1 MRHRIA
7 GAYLCLLAA
16 CTAPQTP
23 AQTVFAME
31 AGYDAAIQ
39 VAIVYAT
46 LPRCTEG
53 GPKLCS
59 EPDIVRQANSAAHLA
74 WAAIRAAEATAR
86 MEKPDANA
94 TAQALAAARAS
105 LAALRVITDNMKVN

>member
-1 MRHRIA
+1 MRHRFA
-7 GAYLCLLAA
+7 GIYLSLLAA
-16 CTAPQTP
+16 CTAPQSP

-46 LPRCTEG
+46 LPRCAEG

-59 EPDIVRQANSAAHLA
+59 EPNIVRQANDAAHLA

-86 MEKPDANA
+86 LEKPDADSI
-94 TAQALAAARAS
+94 AQALAAARAT
-105 LAALRVITDNMKVN
+105 LAALRVITDNMKVH